1 MKHMSAAWRALNAKY
16 VFFQGKAAV
25 GITVPI
31 TALQDLL
38 HPFGLHCRKA
48 LQLTAVC
55 VWMISVSSYLFSTVP
70 FPKKLGISAISSQAA
85 IPYEVDEHVT
95 LQTEI

>member
-1 MKHMSAAWRALNAKY
+1 MQSMFL
-16 VFFQGKAAV
+16 QGKAAA

-38 HPFGLHCRKA
+38 HPFGLHCCKA
-48 LQLTAVC
+48 LQLTTVA

-70 FPKKLGISAISSQAA
+70 FPKNSGISAISSQAA
-85 IPYEVDEHVT
+85 FPYEVDEHAT